1 MLDLGGS
8 SDKISPAKSPINSG
22 GLNGL
27 NDQGTLDEAV
37 SVTILRDL
45 RRIGIRL
52 RHVLLPNSSTE
63 SELRNWDLWGP
74 LIFCLMLACSMS
86 FGASDDED
94 SALVFTAVFVIV
106 WCGAAVVTINAA
118 LLGGK
123 ISFFQS
129 VCVLGYCLFPLN
141 IVSLICSLISSQ
153 NHKNIK
159 LFIIII
165 GAIWSVKA
173 SIGFMAQFVPQ
184 DRKALGLYPVFLF
197 YVTLSWMII
206 AR

>member
-1 MLDLGGS
+1 MIDPPS
-8 SDKISPAKSPINSG
+8 SQMQTSPLHEDKIDGTNFE
-22 GLNGL
+22 
-27 NDQGTLDEAV
+27 QGTLDEPV
-37 SVTILRDL
+37 SETIMRDV
-45 RRIGIRL
+45 RKIGIRL
-52 RHVLLPNSSTE
+52 RHVLIPNNATE

-74 LIFCLMLACSMS
+74 LIFCLMLAMSMS

-106 WCGAAVVTINAA
+106 WCGAAIVTINAA

-141 IVSLICSLISSQ
+141 IVSLLVSLIGT
-153 NHKNIK
+153 NHKTMK
-159 LFIIII
+159 LVIIVF

-173 SIGFMAQFVPQ
+173 SVGFMAQFVPVG
-184 DRKALGLYPVFLF
+184 RKGLGLYPVFLF
-197 YVTLSWMII
+197 YVTLSWMIL

>member
-1 MLDLGGS
+1 MIDS
-8 SDKISPAKSPINSG
+8 ASDKIAPSPMHRDIT
-22 GLNGL
+22 
-27 NDQGTLDEAV
+27 DEQGTLDEPV
-37 SVTILRDL
+37 SATILRDL

-52 RHVLLPNSSTE
+52 RHVLIPNTATE

-74 LIFCLMLACSMS
+74 LIFCLMLAMSMS
-86 FGASDDED
+86 FGASNDED
-94 SALVFTAVFVIV
+94 ASLVFTAVFVIV
-106 WCGAAVVTINAA
+106 WCGAAVVTVNAA

-141 IVSLICSLISSQ
+141 IVSLLVALIGP

-159 LFIIII
+159 LCVIVV
-165 GAIWSVKA
+165 GAVWSVKA
-173 SIGFMAQFVPQ
+173 SVGFMAQFVPT
-184 DRKALGLYPVFLF
+184 DRKGLGLYPVFLF
-197 YVTLSWMII
+197 YVTLAWMIL

>member
-1 MLDLGGS
+1 MIES
-8 SDKISPAKSPINSG
+8 ASDKISPLSMIDDNTM
-22 GLNGL
+22 

-45 RRIGIRL
+45 RRIGVRL
-52 RHVLLPNSSTE
+52 RHVLIPNSSTQ

-74 LIFCLMLACSMS
+74 LIFCLMLAMSMS

-106 WCGAAVVTINAA
+106 WVGAAIVTMNAA

-141 IVSLICSLISSQ
+141 IVSLIVSLIGT

-159 LFIIII
+159 LSIVIF
-165 GAIWSVKA
+165 GAVWSVKA
-173 SIGFMAQFVPQ
+173 SVGFMAQFVPNG
-184 DRKALGLYPVFLF
+184 RKGLGLYPVFLF
-197 YVTLSWMII
+197 YVTLAWMIL

>member
-1 MLDLGGS
+1 MIDVPS
-8 SDKISPAKSPINSG
+8 SKISPSALHEDTIDGTNFE
-22 GLNGL
+22 
-27 NDQGTLDEAV
+27 QGTLDEPV
-37 SVTILRDL
+37 SVTIFRDL
-45 RRIGIRL
+45 RKIGIRL
-52 RHVLLPNSSTE
+52 RHVLIPNNSTQ

-74 LIFCLMLACSMS
+74 LIFCLMLAMSMS

-106 WCGAAVVTINAA
+106 WVGAAIVTVNAA

-141 IVSLICSLISSQ
+141 IVSLLVSLIGT
-153 NHKNIK
+153 NHKTMK
-159 LFIIII
+159 LVIIIF

-173 SIGFMAQFVPQ
+173 SVGFMAQFVPIG
-184 DRKALGLYPVFLF
+184 RKGLGLYPVFLF
-197 YVTLSWMII
+197 YVTLSWMIL

>member
-1 MLDLGGS
+1 MIDAPS
-8 SDKISPAKSPINSG
+8 SKISASPLHEDQIDGTNFE
-22 GLNGL
+22 
-27 NDQGTLDEAV
+27 QGTLDEPV
-37 SVTILRDL
+37 SVTIFRDL
-45 RRIGIRL
+45 RKIGIRL
-52 RHVLLPNSSTE
+52 RHVLIPTNSSE

-74 LIFCLMLACSMS
+74 LIFCLMLAMSMS

-106 WCGAAVVTINAA
+106 WVGAAIVTLNAA

-141 IVSLICSLISSQ
+141 IVSLLVSLIGT
-153 NHKNIK
+153 NHKTMK
-159 LFIIII
+159 LVVIIF

-173 SIGFMAQFVPQ
+173 SVGFMAQFVPVG
-184 DRKALGLYPVFLF
+184 RKGLGLYPVFLF
-197 YVTLSWMII
+197 YVTLSWMIL

>member
-1 MLDLGGS
+1 MID
-8 SDKISPAKSPINSG
+8 DKISTIIDEDTAF
-22 GLNGL
+22 
-27 NDQGTLDEAV
+27 DQGTLDEPV
-37 SVTILRDL
+37 SATILRDL

-52 RHVLLPNSSTE
+52 RHVLIPNSSTE

-74 LIFCLMLACSMS
+74 LIFCLMLAMSMS

-106 WCGAAVVTINAA
+106 WCGAAIVTINAA

-141 IVSLICSLISSQ
+141 IVSLLVSLVNSSTSSN
-153 NHKNIK
+153 NHHKGIK

-173 SIGFMAQFVPQ
+173 SVGFMAQFVPNG
-184 DRKALGLYPVFLF
+184 RKGLGLYPVFLF
-197 YVTLSWMII
+197 YVTLSWMIL